1 MVDQATAKYIFL
13 KSIFFLSQPQKLY
26 LNLKSSMLE
35 LRTGTL
41 CLHIAERIQFHN
53 IHGLNNTSSVCCES
67 GLWLN
72 FRPKCLEWDLVML
85 HADLG
90 TDKSSLILFVPKGA
104 SYAREINAVQ
114 KIYRDDRCSVLPISI
129 LDISLFGYWFA
140 LLTSKLLPHI
150 HIYLSSTWLVST
162 KRHTATTK
170 CTYLTFFRFGSF
182 KIRIRE

>member
-1 MVDQATAKYIFL
+1 
-13 KSIFFLSQPQKLY
+13 
-26 LNLKSSMLE
+26 MLE

-150 HIYLSSTWLVST
+150 HCCPQHDLSAQKDTLQLRNVLTLPFSDMGVLKSGFESN
-162 KRHTATTK
+162 KRMNN
-170 CTYLTFFRFGSF
+170 LDF
-182 KIRIRE
+182 

>member
-1 MVDQATAKYIFL
+1 
-13 KSIFFLSQPQKLY
+13 
-26 LNLKSSMLE
+26 MLE

-72 FRPKCLEWDLVML
+72 FRPKRVEWDLVML

-90 TDKSSLILFVPKGA
+90 TDKSSLILFVPKRA

-114 KIYRDDRCSVLPISI
+114 KIYRDDAVYCLYRSWTFHC
-129 LDISLFGYWFA
+129 LDIDFPSHFQA
-140 LLTSKLLPHI
+140 SSTHT
-150 HIYLSSTWLVST
+150 YLSPTWLVST

>member
-1 MVDQATAKYIFL
+1 
-13 KSIFFLSQPQKLY
+13 
-26 LNLKSSMLE
+26 MLE

-90 TDKSSLILFVPKGA
+90 TDKSSLILFVPKRA

-150 HIYLSSTWLVST
+150 RCCPQHDLSAQKDTLQLRNVLTLPFSDLGVLKSGFESN
-162 KRHTATTK
+162 KRMNN
-170 CTYLTFFRFGSF
+170 LDF
-182 KIRIRE
+182 

>member
-1 MVDQATAKYIFL
+1 
-13 KSIFFLSQPQKLY
+13 
-26 LNLKSSMLE
+26 MLE

-72 FRPKCLEWDLVML
+72 FRPKRVEWDLVML

-90 TDKSSLILFVPKGA
+90 TDKSSLILFVPKRA

-114 KIYRDDRCSVLPISI
+114 KIYRDDAVYCLYRSWTFPC
-129 LDISLFGYWFA
+129 LDIDFPSHFQA
-140 LLTSKLLPHI
+140 
-150 HIYLSSTWLVST
+150 SST
-162 KRHTATTK
+162 HTYPNMTCQHKKTH
-170 CTYLTFFRFGSF
+170 CNYEMYLPYLFPIWEF
-182 KIRIRE
+182 